1 MSTIVDYRRKLHCVT
16 DLPTLPVI
24 AQKVL
29 SLADDDESGAE
40 KLAEIISSD
49 QALAVKVLSL
59 ANSAYYGH
67 RAKIGTIRHAVIV
80 IGMNM
85 LKQLSLGVIVCGTL
99 GKRGRN
105 RTEFWKHSFGTAM
118 ASSMIAQKT
127 MMAETDVCFMAGLLH
142 DVGRMIIDAYFP
154 EDPEMDH
161 TEIGAWMAE
170 RWQLPPKLVMAIAHH
185 HSLAPEHLSER
196 IVSCVHAANVCA
208 KLALDHKTTEVAP
221 EVLRAV
227 GLNQAKFLEAV
238 ADLKNR
244 RMEIDR
250 FLT

>member
-1 MSTIVDYRRKLHCVT
+1 MSTIVDYRRKLHCVR

-80 IGMNM
+80 IGVNM

-105 RTEFWKHSFGTAM
+105 RIGHTA
-118 ASSMIAQKT
+118 ARPVAAPAVVVLQGSPSTATPPSSR
-127 MMAETDVCFMAGLLH
+127 LH
-142 DVGRMIIDAYFP
+142 HQG
-154 EDPEMDH
+154 
-161 TEIGAWMAE
+161 
-170 RWQLPPKLVMAIAHH
+170 
-185 HSLAPEHLSER
+185 
-196 IVSCVHAANVCA
+196 
-208 KLALDHKTTEVAP
+208 
-221 EVLRAV
+221 
-227 GLNQAKFLEAV
+227 
-238 ADLKNR
+238 
-244 RMEIDR
+244 
-250 FLT
+250 